1 MLMTVARCR
10 FRNESSDSI
19 ESTLRW
25 FSCLKMFMN
34 LLIKGYKHEL
44 TKRIVLNLCNSETDT
59 IVFSYL

>member
-34 LLIKGYKHEL
+34 LLINGYKHKL
-44 TKRIVLNLCNSETDT
+44 TIIVLNLCNSETDT